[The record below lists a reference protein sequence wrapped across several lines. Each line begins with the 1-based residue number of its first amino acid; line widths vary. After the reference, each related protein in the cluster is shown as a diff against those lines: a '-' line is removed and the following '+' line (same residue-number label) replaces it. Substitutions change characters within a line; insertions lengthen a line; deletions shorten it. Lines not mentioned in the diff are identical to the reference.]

1 MKISIGA
8 DHRGYALKAEIV
20 KHFSEYQ
27 WRDVGAHS
35 SERSDFPV
43 YAKKVCLDILEH
55 QADMG
60 IFVCGSGTGP
70 SISANR
76 FKGIY
81 AALCW
86 NEEIARL
93 AKEKCGANLLILP
106 ADYLASDQAFRTIQ
120 AWLGAVFQ
128 GGVYQERLTMIDQ
141 L

>member
-8 DHRGYALKAEIV
+8 DHRGYALKAEIIE
-20 KHFSEYQ
+20 HFSEYQ

-35 SERSDFPV
+35 PERSDFPV
-43 YAKKVCLDILEH
+43 YAKKVCLDILEC
-55 QADMG
+55 QADVG

-86 NEEIARL
+86 SEEVARL
-93 AKEKCGANLLILP
+93 AKEKCDANLLILP
-106 ADYLASDQAFRTIQ
+106 ADYLLSDQAFRIIR
-120 AWLGAVFQ
+120 AWLDAGFLK
-128 GGVYQERLTMIDQ
+128 GIYQERLIMIDQ